1 MKYADAEWKDVP
13 EVVKIQ
19 IRDKAFNWL
28 SVYDRFEDLPESVRE
43 GLPRKA
49 YNPRLMGKHGAI
61 FPEEKDLANVLSRYV
76 YTMNHA
82 AHVDKLLSVARPV
95 INSYQGDT
103 HFMSVR
109 GYLIKQVQAFMK
121 TPTIGEKLAKSAIN
135 EINSTLRT
143 TFLDPKVLTNLS
155 AMARGRAQAGLL
167 GPATAVK
174 KILHQQ
180 LNAWVDGGNKPF
192 LKAWKEYVVGGGV
205 KENVGDAWDYYGM
218 QSKLAL
224 LDVPEYKLRKT
235 NVRGAPRSAEGAYGM
250 SREALIRTYQA
261 LDKIALSPLTLS
273 LNMDRGIHTL
283 AALAEAHEQGI
294 PFDRAYRMNVV
305 KISDTMPDLFT
316 SQSIH
321 DAILKS
327 VSGQYSFDVSSRSP
341 LLRGP
346 FAALGTLFW
355 SFPIKT
361 SQYLWRGIAESM
373 MGGDDARL
381 ARFVAYTGA
390 HIGVTI
396 GALKLGIDLA
406 PVFAHALIP
415 ANFSSFGLDV
425 LKNVYNSIDPFS
437 NKTIREKQD
446 ARDTLKES
454 ALITTIPGYY
464 GWGHK
469 MAGAVESS
477 FTGTKKAYKSDY
489 AEFETTPME
498 AWLDAF
504 GIRWDKHGKIK
515 AILAEQRQVT
525 ADENYKKDEVK
536 KEAADLY
543 ERGLFDKFNQ
553 VIVEARNKGV
563 PIRPHEVVLY
573 SQKRTRMSYLQM
585 NLKKMRKDL
594 QPQFQ
599 AEVDALQAELFPRKT
614 ATGSSKPQ
622 RGNRPMWGSGT
633 TRFSQLEAEEEQNA
647 PTEL

>member
-1 MKYADAEWKDVP
+1 
-13 EVVKIQ
+13 
-19 IRDKAFNWL
+19 
-28 SVYDRFEDLPESVRE
+28 
-43 GLPRKA
+43 
-49 YNPRLMGKHGAI
+49 
-61 FPEEKDLANVLSRYV
+61 
-76 YTMNHA
+76 
-82 AHVDKLLSVARPV
+82 
-95 INSYQGDT
+95 
-103 HFMSVR
+103 
-109 GYLIKQVQAFMK
+109 
-121 TPTIGEKLAKSAIN
+121 
-135 EINSTLRT
+135 
-143 TFLDPKVLTNLS
+143 
-155 AMARGRAQAGLL
+155 
-167 GPATAVK
+167 
-174 KILHQQ
+174 
-180 LNAWVDGGNKPF
+180 
-192 LKAWKEYVVGGGV
+192 
-205 KENVGDAWDYYGM
+205 
-218 QSKLAL
+218 
-224 LDVPEYKLRKT
+224 
-235 NVRGAPRSAEGAYGM
+235 
-250 SREALIRTYQA
+250 
-261 LDKIALSPLTLS
+261 
-273 LNMDRGIHTL
+273 
-283 AALAEAHEQGI
+283 
-294 PFDRAYRMNVV
+294 
-305 KISDTMPDLFT
+305 
-316 SQSIH
+316 
-321 DAILKS
+321 
-327 VSGQYSFDVSSRSP
+327 
-341 LLRGP
+341 
-346 FAALGTLFW
+346 
-355 SFPIKT
+355 
-361 SQYLWRGIAESM
+361 M
-373 MGGDDARL
+373 MGGDDAKL
-381 ARFVAYTGA
+381 ARYVAYLGA

-396 GALKLGIDLA
+396 GAMKVGVDLA
-406 PVFAHALIP
+406 PVFAHALLP
-415 ANFSSFGLDV
+415 ANFSSFGVNV
-425 LKNVYNSIDPFS
+425 LQNVYTSLDPFD
-437 NKTIREKQD
+437 NKTLREKQD

-454 ALITTIPGYY
+454 AKIVTIPGYY

-599 AEVDALQAELFPRKT
+599 AEYDALQAELFPRKT